1 MKNKQTRVFQCE
13 SPRANTNYAER
24 NDVEWFFAKQMNK
37 WTARW
42 LNQHS
47 WIIATYRG
55 SAFKWTLS
63 VFVDW
68 GYGFA
73 VGMTF
78 FPSSSSS
85 SPPNGNDDG
94 CDWFRVSYAISF
106 LAPAFI
112 EWKWSRHCLDYEK
125 WIKRLVINGDS
136 SGFRQMMPHIFRIAF
151 GVAAKSP
158 QETECCGDSFRFG
171 WALSLCANSI
181 EEERSWLNQVGSKRV
196 ATRLEYLTM
205 S

>member
-1 MKNKQTRVFQCE
+1 MKKKQTRVFQCE

-37 WTARW
+37 WTACW

-78 FPSSSSS
+78 FRRR
-85 SPPNGNDDG
+85 PPLRRMVMTMAANGSAFPMQ
-94 CDWFRVSYAISF
+94 FRS
-106 LAPAFI
+106 LRRAFI

-125 WIKRLVINGDS
+125 WIKRLVIDGDS
-136 SGFRQMMPHIFRIAF
+136 SGFRQMMPHIVRIAF

-158 QETECCGDSFRFG
+158 QEAECCGDSFRFG